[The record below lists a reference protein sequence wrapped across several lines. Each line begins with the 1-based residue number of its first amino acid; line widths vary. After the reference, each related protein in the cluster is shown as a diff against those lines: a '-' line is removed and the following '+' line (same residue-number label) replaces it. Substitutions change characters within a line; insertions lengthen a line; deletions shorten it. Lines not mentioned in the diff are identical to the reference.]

1 MGVNY
6 GLNAGI
12 PSPITA
18 GALYFAIVFAAG
30 FVLGALR
37 VTLLTPLIGKLP
49 AVALELPIILFISWI
64 VCRRLVTQFSVPAMA
79 SHRAAMGALAF
90 GLLMM
95 AELGLSFLVFD
106 RSGAAYLA
114 DLLSAPGLL
123 GLAGQ
128 IAFAFIPLG
137 LLRQRLGPS
146 T

>member
-1 MGVNY
+1 M
-6 GLNAGI
+6 
-12 PSPITA
+12 PSAIRA

-37 VTLLTPLIGKLP
+37 VTVLMPLMGELP
-49 AVALELPIILFISWI
+49 AVVLELPIILFISWT
-64 VCRRLVTQFSVPAMA
+64 VCRKLVAEFSVPPMT
-79 SHRAAMGALAF
+79 STRAAMGALAF
-90 GLLMM
+90 GLLML
-95 AELGLSFLVFD
+95 AELGLAFLVFD

-114 DLLSAPGLL
+114 DLQSAPGLL

-128 IAFAFIPLG
+128 IAFAFIPLS